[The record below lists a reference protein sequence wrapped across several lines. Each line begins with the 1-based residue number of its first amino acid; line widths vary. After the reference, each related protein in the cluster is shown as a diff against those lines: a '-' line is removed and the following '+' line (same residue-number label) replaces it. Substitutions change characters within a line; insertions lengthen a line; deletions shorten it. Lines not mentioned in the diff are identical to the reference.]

1 MKEGIA
7 QMENTSSGNNEHL
20 EIGFLKHGIPV
31 IVKITS
37 NNTEKDTEKVEV
49 FSEINP
55 AYSKS
60 ADSMLDGFYKNN
72 VMPYFAGVT
81 PADKGIRKA
90 CLQQQLAPK
99 DDWPVYHMWL
109 KESMLEHRDLY
120 NGLDGFKRFVTD
132 RKVELDDESTLGF
145 LAHLGITDED
155 WKEYEAGVP
164 VDFAAIAEEIQYRRK
179 GKLLPEND
187 NYAVGYDW
195 TNHPVLVAKE
205 DNGHYVPLNNICD
218 DIWSPF
224 ALVPDKQTEHVDK
237 LLESIFWFPTY
248 LYTKYTSTGGLVTNG
263 NMLLIPTPRHF
274 YNIYFKRSSLNIDE
288 ELCKKIL
295 LACSFSE
302 KEIQDAI
309 LYLKHSPK
317 FIVRSLYQKDLK
329 KRLQGI
335 QKHMTQV
342 DK

>member
-1 MKEGIA
+1 
-7 QMENTSSGNNEHL
+7 MENISSGNNGHF
-20 EIGFLKHGIPV
+20 EIGYLKHGTPI
-31 IVKITS
+31 IVKITNG
-37 NNTEKDTEKVEV
+37 NNVRKTEV

-60 ADSMLDGFYKNN
+60 AEPMLDGFYSNN
-72 VMPYFAGVT
+72 VKPYFDGDT
-81 PADKGIRKA
+81 QEDKDIRKA
-90 CLQQQLAPK
+90 CLQQQLAPQE
-99 DDWPVYHMWL
+99 DWPVYHMWQ
-109 KESMLEHRDLY
+109 KESMLEHRDVY
-120 NGLDGFKRFVTD
+120 NGFEGFKRFVTD
-132 RKVELDDESTLGF
+132 REVELNDKSTLRF
-145 LAHLGITDED
+145 LEHLGITEED

-164 VDFAAIAEEIQYRRK
+164 VDFAAIAEAIQYRKK

-205 DNGHYVPLNNICD
+205 DNGDYVPLNNICG

-224 ALVPDKQTEHVDK
+224 ALVPNTQFANTDRV
-237 LLESIFWFPTY
+237 LSSIFWFPTY
-248 LYTKYTSTGGLVTNG
+248 LYTRYTSTGGLVAPG
-263 NMLLIPTPRHF
+263 DLHLIPTSQHF
-274 YNIYFKRSSLNIDE
+274 YDMYFKRSGLNIDK

-295 LACSFSE
+295 LACAFSE
-302 KEIQDAI
+302 EEIQNAI

-329 KRLQGI
+329 KRLQLQGN
-335 QKHMTQV
+335 QKHMTPV